1 MDDEILGGYYM
12 NVRYMIAGLVL
23 SFPILTSVAAEPLSR
38 QQAIDIALDGNPEV
52 IAAEKAWKAAQARST
67 QAGAFPEPEL
77 ELEYEELP
85 GMTRFGD
92 FGERS
97 FGVTQPIE
105 SPFKWWRRRQAAHQA
120 AEAVHLGVLGMSRLD
135 ITAQVE
141 VAYDRILLQHAK
153 LSYSETAA
161 QLAGA
166 FLEKARLRLEAGD
179 IRRLEVLVAEV
190 EAGRAVNRL
199 SQARSDL
206 AVARAELNTLLGRG
220 LGRSLT
226 ISGQLTLQKR
236 SLSLEALQKL
246 ALERR
251 PDLRGAESALSS
263 ARSEQGAAKAAL
275 LPDLD
280 LKLFR
285 HTVREPTGSE
295 DYWRVGLALQ
305 LPLWGAS
312 RQRGEWAEA
321 AALAEQAAA
330 EMDHR
335 RNQILL
341 EVEIAFLK
349 AEMTSNQAQLFEEDI
364 VRAAEGSFEM
374 AASRY
379 RVGKATYLEV
389 LDAQRALMEVREEY
403 AEALFNHQVALT
415 DLARA
420 IGGQLPDD

>member
-1 MDDEILGGYYM
+1 
-12 NVRYMIAGLVL
+12 
-23 SFPILTSVAAEPLSR
+23 
-38 QQAIDIALDGNPEV
+38 V
-52 IAAEKAWKAAQARST
+52 IAAAEAWQAARARST

-85 GMTRFGD
+85 DLTRSGD

-97 FGVTQPIE
+97 FGVTQQIQ
-105 SPFKWWRRRQAAHQA
+105 SPLKWWRRRQAAHQA
-120 AEAVHLGVLGMSRLD
+120 AEAVHLGVLGMIRLD
-135 ITAQVE
+135 ITAKVE
-141 VAYDRILLQHAK
+141 VAYDRILLREAK
-153 LSYSETAA
+153 LSYSEAAA

-220 LGRSLT
+220 LVKSLA
-226 ISGQLTLQKR
+226 ISGQLALQRK

-251 PDLRGAESALSS
+251 PDLRGAEFAISS
-263 ARSEQGAAKAAL
+263 ARSAQGAARAAF

-285 HTVREPTGSE
+285 HTVREPTGRE

-321 AALAEQAAA
+321 NALAEQAAA
-330 EMDHR
+330 ETNHL

-341 EVEIAFLK
+341 EVESAFLK
-349 AEMTSNQAQLFEEDI
+349 AEMAANRARLFEEDI
-364 VRAAEGSFEM
+364 VRAAEGSSEM

-389 LDAQRALMEVREEY
+389 LGAQRALMEVREEY
-403 AEALFNHQVALT
+403 AESLFEHQAALA

-420 IGGQLPDD
+420 IGGQLPDE